1 MWIPLAA
8 VAVFVLWRWNANRQT
23 GTWTPERRALYRFA
37 LSVEREPGRINK
49 VASYFQREGFPAEA
63 LALRQR
69 VHLPSIAGERRDDR
83 ARLMRAALASRRPD
97 GVRALAAG
105 FECLGYGASSD
116 ALRSW
121 ARGLELA
128 RMVPGPPP
136 VGFRPPPWGPSASS
150 FGIGTVI
157 PLQYPGMSPGS
168 GAVPPPPPAPSDGS
182 VDAGIGTVIPST
194 YQPSPPPPVS
204 APASP
209 DLTAAAA
216 AAATAAVDAQN
227 AQNGGG
233 S

>member
-8 VAVFVLWRWNANRQT
+8 IAVFVLWRFSANRQT

-37 LSVEREPGRINK
+37 LSVEREPARISK
-49 VASYFQREGFPAEA
+49 VANYFQREGFPAEA
-63 LALRQR
+63 IALRQR
-69 VHLPSIAGERRDDR
+69 TNLPSIAGERRDDR

-128 RMVPGPPP
+128 RMVPSAPPSMW
-136 VGFRPPPWGPSASS
+136 RPSGREYNSPA
-150 FGIGTVI
+150 FGIGVVI
-157 PLQYPGMSPGS
+157 PSQYPG
-168 GAVPPPPPAPSDGS
+168 AAPPPPPPPMPPDGS
-182 VDAGIGTVIPST
+182 VDAGIGVVIPSQ
-194 YQPSPPPPVS
+194 YQPPAPPPVDPS
-204 APASP
+204 
-209 DLTAAAA
+209 AAAA

-227 AQNGGG
+227 GQGGG